1 MGKKFKTN
9 KKHGQ
14 GVKGEVKT
22 WPHSATEVGEPQ
34 QVFLVSGSETH
45 QEAKMLESKLSSF

>member
-45 QEAKMLESKLSSF
+45 QESKMLESKFSSF